1 MRIFFH
7 YIADEHNMN
16 FCSADM
22 FEDYMGNNPLPRN
35 NPFPRNNL
43 LPRNNSLTWN
53 NPLPRIY
60 KTKVGYKKRGC

>member
-7 YIADEHNMN
+7 YIVDEHIMN

-35 NPFPRNNL
+35 NLFPRNNL
-43 LPRNNSLTWN
+43 LPRN

>member
-7 YIADEHNMN
+7 YIVDEHNMN

-35 NPFPRNNL
+35 NLFPR
-43 LPRNNSLTWN
+43 N

>member
-22 FEDYMGNNPLPRN
+22 FEDYMGNN
-35 NPFPRNNL
+35 L
-43 LPRNNSLTWN
+43 LPREIKL
-53 NPLPRIY
+53 PLNKDVYTQTMLMARHQKIA
-60 KTKVGYKKRGC
+60 KIFDEEFWGTQ

>member
-7 YIADEHNMN
+7 YIVDGYNMN

-22 FEDYMGNNPLPRN
+22 FEDYMGNNLL
-35 NPFPRNNL
+35 PRNNL
-43 LPRNNSLTWN
+43 LSQN

>member
-7 YIADEHNMN
+7 YIVDEYNMN

-22 FEDYMGNNPLPRN
+22 FEDYMGNNPLPW
-35 NPFPRNNL
+35 NNL
-43 LPRNNSLTWN
+43 LPRNNLLPWN

>member
-7 YIADEHNMN
+7 YIVDEHNMN

-35 NPFPRNNL
+35 NLLLRNNL
-43 LPRNNSLTWN
+43 
-53 NPLPRIY
+53 LPRIY

>member
-7 YIADEHNMN
+7 YIVDEHNMN

-35 NPFPRNNL
+35 N
-43 LPRNNSLTWN
+43 SLTWN

-60 KTKVGYKKRGC
+60 KTKVGYKKKRMLNE

>member
-22 FEDYMGNNPLPRN
+22 FEDYMGNNLL
-35 NPFPRNNL
+35 PRNNL
-43 LPRNNSLTWN
+43 LPWN

-60 KTKVGYKKRGC
+60 KTKVGYKKEDVK

>member
-1 MRIFFH
+1 MRIFFY
-7 YIADEHNMN
+7 YIVDEHIMN

-35 NPFPRNNL
+35 NL
-43 LPRNNSLTWN
+43 LPWN

>member
-7 YIADEHNMN
+7 YIVDEHNMN

-35 NPFPRNNL
+35 NLFPQ
-43 LPRNNSLTWN
+43 N

>member
-1 MRIFFH
+1 
-7 YIADEHNMN
+7 MN

-22 FEDYMGNNPLPRN
+22 FEDYMGNNP
-35 NPFPRNNL
+35 FPRNNL
-43 LPRNNSLTWN
+43 LPRN